1 MTKKDFMKAL
11 QKILYG
17 ISVVFDFI
25 YKILLTYAKVVLL
38 AIVFIVSAQV
48 ISRKFFGT
56 SIQWSEEVAKLLMVW
71 MAFISMAIGIQKGL
85 HVAIHLFFNK
95 FPKPMRTV
103 LTKINELLVAVC
115 GIVMIVYGMQLIN
128 STKTSTLS
136 ATQWPASTLYL
147 MIPVAGVFIAYF
159 SLIEVFHLEKF
170 IKTTLTLEDETQE
183 ALDKA
188 AADAAKLK
196 KGEAT
201 NA

>member
-1 MTKKDFMKAL
+1 MKIF
-11 QKILYG
+11 QKILYN
-17 ISVVFDFI
+17 ISVIFDFV

-48 ISRKFFGT
+48 ISRKFFST

-85 HVAIHLFFNK
+85 HVSIHLFFNK
-95 FPKPMRTV
+95 FPKPMQTV
-103 LTKINELLVAVC
+103 LTKVNELLVAVC
-115 GIVMIVYGMQLIN
+115 GIVMVAYGMQLIN

-159 SLIEVFHLEKF
+159 SLIEVFHLEKL
-170 IKTTLTLEDETQE
+170 IKTSITMEDETQE

-188 AADAAKLK
+188 AADAVQINKR
-196 KGEAT
+196 EAT
-201 NA
+201 NG